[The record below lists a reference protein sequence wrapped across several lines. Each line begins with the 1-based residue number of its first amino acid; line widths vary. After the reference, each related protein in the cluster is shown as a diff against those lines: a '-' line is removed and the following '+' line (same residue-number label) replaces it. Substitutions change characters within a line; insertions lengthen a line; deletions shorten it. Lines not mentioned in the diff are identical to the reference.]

1 MNSQMLRLCLYVS
14 VHMWAHDCT
23 HVYGGQR
30 ILVIFLNGSS
40 CYSGVCVCVCV
51 CVCMCVCSLIKD
63 RGWLRAS
70 CSFTLIPLKWGPS
83 LSLLGCP
90 AILLLPAALVFHMCH
105 RDSNKCLY
113 LCSKCSYIL
122 YNLSTLSDLILET
135 GLSRNKECTD
145 LTRLVQNYCFK
156 G

>member
-1 MNSQMLRLCLYVS
+1 MCLCICGHMI
-14 VHMWAHDCT
+14 VHMCMEAKGYWSFSSMAL
-23 HVYGGQR
+23 HVT
-30 ILVIFLNGSS
+30 V
-40 CYSGVCVCVCV
+40 VCVCVCV

-135 GLSRNKECTD
+135 GLSLNKECTD